1 LRAVLDARNLDLL
14 TTDCSKRSMYACFKV
29 IMPSLITH
37 MCSPTD
43 VIKFLRMLTFLP
55 LEEVSSIEAAMQVCR
70 WVASNQLS
78 PFTGH
83 PAPAPVRLLILHLQ
97 CCFAGQALLH
107 L

>member
-1 LRAVLDARNLDLL
+1 
-14 TTDCSKRSMYACFKV
+14 M
-29 IMPSLITH
+29 ITH

-55 LEEVSSIEAAMQVCR
+55 LEEVASIEAAMQVCR

-78 PFTGH
+78 PPLATQ
-83 PAPAPVRLLILHLQ
+83 RLRQSGFLILHLQ
-97 CCFAGQALLH
+97 CWFAGQALLH